1 MKFLEIGDGG
11 KIDDLKF
18 HRNIMV
24 VDDISK
30 VETFISLGKNGEI
43 LKLDAEGNEV
53 HTQKSYS
60 QKISKERQDF
70 FEQIKNL
77 ESEITSIK
85 NDVMQSKV
93 RSKIKEIE
101 ELPIDDE
108 FNFKR
113 KLSELKDLSKQVGV
127 GILTTVISAY
137 LGY

>member
-1 MKFLEIGDGG
+1 
-11 KIDDLKF
+11 
-18 HRNIMV
+18 
-24 VDDISK
+24 
-30 VETFISLGKNGEI
+30 
-43 LKLDAEGNEV
+43 
-53 HTQKSYS
+53 
-60 QKISKERQDF
+60 
-70 FEQIKNL
+70 
-77 ESEITSIK
+77 
-85 NDVMQSKV
+85 MQSKV